1 MRTPTNT
8 NIKTAQSTKP
18 TKTLKIMETA
28 KTTKNSKHTQP
39 EKTTKDIKLARDT
52 ENKTS
57 SKVLDSKE
65 SEVFSLFAKTPSQI
79 ATLLGLEKKF
89 QGQQIYSWLVKGA
102 TSFDEMTNL
111 SLALRKELALRYRS
125 VFSSKIAGSQTD
137 SQGNVKLALELFDGS
152 IIECVLLV
160 DKEGD
165 LTACLSSQ
173 VGCAMG
179 CKFCRTGTLHLKRN
193 LYSFE
198 IIEQFAYLSRMA
210 SNSFITQELSYTCQ
224 MEPYSS
230 LKASSCTTSRT
241 ITHVVFMGMGEPL
254 ANLDNV
260 ADAISFLH
268 DPTGYNISHRRITI
282 STCGLVPGILELSRR
297 EIPVKLAVSLVTA
310 NDEKRSSLMPV
321 NKAYNLAR
329 LREALERF
337 QKVSGRRFTFEYCMI
352 HNVNIFETDAN
363 ELKKFCSGLEV
374 IVNLIPFNPCN
385 ELEFETP
392 TPEEIKT
399 FTNALSKRNIPYT
412 VRISRGRS
420 IKGACGQLAG
430 KLVEES

>member
-1 MRTPTNT
+1 MRPFYLRRQTVNKDM
-8 NIKTAQSTKP
+8 KTDIQNEKN
-18 TKTLKIMETA
+18 ETVN
-28 KTTKNSKHTQP
+28 K
-39 EKTTKDIKLARDT
+39 
-52 ENKTS
+52 EN
-57 SKVLDSKE
+57 
-65 SEVFSLFAKTPSQI
+65 EVFSLFAKKPDQI
-79 ATLLGLEKKF
+79 AELLRLEKKF
-89 QGQQIYSWLVKGA
+89 QGQQIYSWIVKGA

-111 SLALRKELALRYRS
+111 SLALRNELTSKYRS
-125 VFSSKIAGSQTD
+125 IFSSKIAASQTD
-137 SQGNVKLALELFDGS
+137 SQGNVKLALELFDKS

-193 LYSFE
+193 LFSFE
-198 IIEQFAYLSRMA
+198 IVEQFAHLSRMA
-210 SNSFITQELSYTCQ
+210 LSSMLQAY
-224 MEPYSS
+224 P
-230 LKASSCTTSRT
+230 RT

-260 ADAISFLH
+260 ANAISFLH
-268 DPTGYNISHRRITI
+268 DPKGYNISHRRITI
-282 STCGLVPGILELSRR
+282 STCGVVPGILELSKR

-310 NDEKRSSLMPV
+310 NDEKRTSLMPV
-321 NKAYNLAR
+321 NKAYNLSF
-329 LREALERF
+329 LREALVRF

-352 HNVNIFETDAN
+352 HDVNIFETDAN

-374 IVNLIPFNPCN
+374 IVNLIPFNSCN

-392 TPEEIKT
+392 TPEEIKS

-412 VRISRGRS
+412 IRISKGRS

>member
-1 MRTPTNT
+1 MPNNG
-8 NIKTAQSTKP
+8 NI
-18 TKTLKIMETA
+18 
-28 KTTKNSKHTQP
+28 N
-39 EKTTKDIKLARDT
+39 
-52 ENKTS
+52 N
-57 SKVLDSKE
+57 E

-111 SLALRKELALRYRS
+111 SLSLRKELALRYRS
-125 VFSSKIAGSQTD
+125 IFSSKIVASQTD
-137 SQGNVKLALELFDGS
+137 PQGNVKLALELFDSS

-160 DKEGD
+160 DNQGD

-193 LYSFE
+193 LHDFE
-198 IIEQFAYLSRMA
+198 IIEQFAHLSRIALSPA
-210 SNSFITQELSYTCQ
+210 SQES
-224 MEPYSS
+224 
-230 LKASSCTTSRT
+230 SRT
-241 ITHVVFMGMGEPL
+241 IAHVVFMGMGEPL

-260 ADAISFLH
+260 ANAISFLH
-268 DPTGYNISHRRITI
+268 DPKGYNISHRRITI

-310 NDEKRSSLMPV
+310 NDEKRSALMPV
-321 NKAYNLAR
+321 NKAYNLSR
-329 LREALERF
+329 LREALVRF

-352 HNVNIFETDAN
+352 HDVNIFEADAT

-392 TPEEIKT
+392 KPEEIKT

-412 VRISRGRS
+412 IRISRGRS

-430 KLVEES
+430 KLVEDNDIDNDVEV